1 MGFLASPAFLAGR
14 WHPEEFSTGSLPT
27 STLTAP
33 KFCLTRPGTVLRGPS
48 QSLVHSA
55 RAWSWVP
62 PVSVERMAH
71 LV

>member
-1 MGFLASPAFLAGR
+1 MGFLASPACLAGR
-14 WHPEEFSTGSLPT
+14 WHPVEYSGSLPT
-27 STLTAP
+27 STPAAP

-48 QSLVHSA
+48 QSLVPSA

-71 LV
+71 LA